1 MRLARPLSI
10 LLLST
15 ALAFPLAAQPVPAN
29 EPASDPIGI
38 RGDFSGTWFNPQQS
52 GHGLFVEVLDRGRAA
67 VAWFTFDPAGQP
79 LWLYGVLAVDGASLV
94 GDLAKVTGGRFGPAF
109 DPALIQQQAWGG
121 IELDVEGCDTAELRW
136 QSTDPAFGSGSLPMV
151 RLTALQGQRCNVEEE
166 FGEQRTFAFERG
178 TQGFDVLFA
187 DLPTTGLDIYEL
199 DFAWEALPA
208 PLAARRGLRLS
219 GHNRSDDLAM
229 LIKAPLGGLLP
240 NVLYKLELEV
250 ELASSVPTGCAGIG
264 GSPGDSVYIKLG
276 ATTDEPLAPAVDEG
290 GTMMRRLN
298 FDYGQQAQDGA
309 QAKVVGTFANSYSCD
324 DGIDAPWELRTL
336 DSRGHALRARADANG
351 RLWVVAGTDSAF
363 EGKTDI
369 YFTAL
374 RVRLEPVGEG

>member
-1 MRLARPLSI
+1 MHLVRSLSA
-10 LLLST
+10 LLLS
-15 ALAFPLAAQPVPAN
+15 ALISAPLLAQPVPA
-29 EPASDPIGI
+29 ADPVGI
-38 RGDFSGTWFNPQQS
+38 RGDFSGSWFNPQQS

-79 LWLYGVLAVDGASLV
+79 LWLYGVLAVDGSRLV
-94 GDLAKVTGGRFGPAF
+94 GDLARVSGGRFGPAF
-109 DPALIQQQAWGG
+109 DPTQVQQQAWGG
-121 IELDVEGCDTAELRW
+121 IELDVEGCDAAELRW
-136 QSTDPAFGSGSLPMV
+136 TSNDAAFGSGTLPMV
-151 RLTALQGQRCNVEEE
+151 RLTAMQGQRCNVEEE
-166 FGEQRTFAFERG
+166 FGEQRIFSFERG

-199 DFAWEALPA
+199 DFAWEALPE
-208 PLAARRGLRLS
+208 PLTARRGLRLS

-240 NVLYKLELEV
+240 GVLYTIEIEV
-250 ELASSVPTGCAGIG
+250 ELANNVPTGCAGIG

-276 ATTDEPLAPAVDEG
+276 ATSGEPLAPAVDEG
-290 GTMMRRLN
+290 GHAIRRLN
-298 FDYGQQAQDGA
+298 FDYGQQSQGGA
-309 QAKVVGTFANSYSCD
+309 QARMVGTFANSHSCD
-324 DGIDAPWELRTL
+324 AGSVAPWELRTL
-336 DSRGHALRARADANG
+336 RTEQPLRARADQDG

-374 RVRLEPVGEG
+374 RVRLEPVDEA